1 MRLYLNIS
9 NSSLQRPYNPMAGQL
24 YSNVLASWPYAETKN
39 LAICSA
45 TDVKFVLKQEICVC
59 QFNDFII
66 L

>member
-1 MRLYLNIS
+1 
-9 NSSLQRPYNPMAGQL
+9 MAGQL